1 MRASVVLDRTLDASR
16 RREGPGHTNAW
27 ATSESRK
34 RARERRGSVI
44 TPQPEKHYPPVTL
57 PRHPPGLFG
66 VPLWRP
72 PRRSP
77 GVDPVVQNSLSAGP
91 GWLNPSPGPQGSK
104 SAPIPP
110 SLDDQPRRL
119 VRCTWQSTEGR
130 ERMRQL
136 SDAVAILPPH
146 RRPVCTRQSQIGVPQ
161 VLAGTI
167 SPAHLVNRLREH
179 GNPPALI
186 GKSPAI
192 TLRETCDGE
201 LQRKTAL

>member
-1 MRASVVLDRTLDASR
+1 MGNLREPKASARTQGKCDYAATRETLSPGDAASTSAGFVRRAFVA
-16 RREGPGHTNAW
+16 
-27 ATSESRK
+27 
-34 RARERRGSVI
+34 
-44 TPQPEKHYPPVTL
+44 
-57 PRHPPGLFG
+57 
-66 VPLWRP
+66 P